1 MPDIIMVTLK
11 EPTYKKPD
19 NGFVRPIGVI
29 SSGQIKIFSE
39 DEAKREF
46 PTPGLIFVS
55 QGYQELENN
64 YGYGALFTASI
75 TSNYNYGDKPG
86 LMDCEYL
93 FGANYAKARPE
104 GDFIDI
110 IDVDY
115 FDNKLRS
122 KEDIRY
128 RPGHMVL
135 LRDVKAGF
143 MYGPVKCIAKDNPS
157 GQKYYGFQKYNLTFN
172 SYSGS
177 PGPNKLPEDIIL
189 RFNLDDIPT
198 EMLLNISDGE
208 LWGNR
213 WLLTSWEELVK
224 KAGYELV
231 DYMEDNS
238 LAKWYNELPK
248 EQRLSREQVRWLRD
262 TIIDYQTNVPFLE
275 ERKQRLITLLE
286 EGFGAFIDL
295 RNSMIQEYLATNE
308 GTKYLDKYAE
318 RHKTQLL
325 KKRMDE
331 IDAKAREEYEP
342 QKRNYE
348 EEINRLKKD
357 LQEIKNQYE
366 KTSEELKEK
375 NLSNIKEE
383 VSSLEKR
390 KQELITG
397 IESLEERIEF
407 TTDIET
413 LKRERARVGFLK
425 EELEKEVASLK
436 TQINTLNSDFEHRL
450 SEIKPLVNFLVNGV
464 DMDNKNTNESGLITA
479 STCRND
485 IPKADEFVDEIIRYF
500 RSGQR
505 KATREMV
512 VNLLVSI
519 SQSYLTILTGLPGVG
534 KTSTVKLVAQAMGL
548 SGYDDINRFLEV
560 AVARGWSSSRD
571 LIGYYNPL
579 NHIFEPA
586 PTGMF
591 DVIKI
596 IDQEAES
603 YESNPPIW
611 VLLDEANLSPVEHY
625 WSNFS
630 ALADTRKNIMKL
642 GENYQVTDALRF
654 IATVNM
660 DSTTE
665 PLSDRLLDR
674 AHVIL
679 VEPENDI
686 ITETSD
692 EELYDCLAP
701 LSCKV
706 LNDYFGPPQSNSNE
720 FTDAEKDVFKDI
732 QDILQDESKGGRPSI
747 ISPRTQQS
755 ILYYCTVARELM
767 PTEKPLCALDYAV
780 SQKILPRL
788 TGYDNFLF
796 RLEELQSKIR
806 EDLPRSAR
814 ILEHMIRIGRE
825 DHGFYRFFY

>member
-11 EPTYKKPD
+11 EPTYKNPD

-46 PTPGLIFVS
+46 PRPGLIFVN
-55 QGYQELENN
+55 QGYKELENN
-64 YGYGALFTASI
+64 YGYGSLFTASI

-86 LMDCEYL
+86 PMECEYL

-128 RPGHMVL
+128 KPGHMVL

-143 MYGPVKCIAKDNPS
+143 LYGPVKCIAKDSPS
-157 GQKYYGFQKYNLTFN
+157 GQKYNGLQKYNLAFN
-172 SYSGS
+172 SYSGI
-177 PGPNKLPEDIIL
+177 PATNKLPEDIVL
-189 RFNLDDIPT
+189 RFNLNDIPT
-198 EMLLNISDGE
+198 EMLINISDGD

-213 WLLTSWEELVK
+213 WLLTSWEELIK
-224 KAGYELV
+224 KADYELV
-231 DYMEDNS
+231 DYMEDNY
-238 LAKWYNELPK
+238 LVKWYNELPK
-248 EQRLSREQVRWLRD
+248 EKRLSRDEVRWLRD
-262 TIIDYQTNVPFLE
+262 TIINYQANIPFLE
-275 ERKQRLITLLE
+275 ERKKRLVTLLE
-286 EGFGAFIDL
+286 QGFESFIDL

-308 GTKYLDKYAE
+308 GTKYLNKYAE
-318 RHKTQLL
+318 RHEPQLL

-342 QKRNYE
+342 KKRNYE
-348 EEINRLKKD
+348 EEINKLKKG
-357 LQEIKNQYE
+357 LQEIKTQYE

-375 NLSNIKEE
+375 NLSDMTEE
-383 VSSLEKR
+383 ISSLEKR
-390 KQELITG
+390 KHKLITD
-397 IESLEERIEF
+397 LKFFEERIECA
-407 TTDIET
+407 TDIE
-413 LKRERARVGFLK
+413 LLEKERERVKVLK

-450 SEIKPLVNFLVNGV
+450 SEIKPLVNILVNGV
-464 DMDNKNTNESGLITA
+464 NIDNKNTNASGLITA

-500 RSGQR
+500 RSRQR
-505 KATREMV
+505 KTTRETV

-519 SQSYLTILTGLPGVG
+519 SQNYLTILTGLPGVG
-534 KTSTVKLVAQAMGL
+534 KTSTVKLLAQAMGF

-579 NHIFEPA
+579 NRIFEPA

-596 IDQEAES
+596 LDQEAKS

-625 WSNFS
+625 WSNFL

-654 IATVNM
+654 ITTVNM

-686 ITETSD
+686 MTEISD
-692 EELYDCLAP
+692 EESYDCLAP
-701 LSCKV
+701 LSFKI
-706 LNDYFGPPQSNSNE
+706 LNEYFGPPQSNNNE
-720 FTDAEKDVFKDI
+720 FTDAEKEVFKSI

-788 TGYDNFLF
+788 TGYDNFLL

-814 ILEHMIRIGRE
+814 ILDHMIRIGRE
-825 DHGFYRFFY
+825 EHGFYRFFY